1 MSFAALEETLQPGS
15 VAVLGAPL
23 DENSS
28 FLRGPALAPRR
39 IRDVLHA
46 GSSNWCTEDGVD
58 LSARTD
64 WRDLGDLSLSS
75 GESAL
80 RTIEQTVARLLQR
93 GCRVLTL
100 GGDHSI
106 TYALVRAY
114 AAAHPGLTVLHI
126 DAHPDL
132 YDDFEGR
139 RFSHASPFARIMEEG
154 AGARATPVKNG
165 GTANGSENGE
175 ARPRQA
181 PAAEGAVK
189 RLVQVGIRA
198 MNPHQQTQARR
209 FGVEVI
215 AMRDYYPGLT
225 LDLEGPLYLSLDLD
239 ALDPAFAPGV
249 SHHEPGGFSVR
260 EVLALLGRVNAP
272 LVGADIVE
280 YNPVRDHQDMTAM
293 VAAKFYKELVGRL
306 LG

>member
-39 IRDVLHA
+39 IRDVLRA
-46 GSSNWCTEDGVD
+46 GSSNWCTEDGLD

-75 GESAL
+75 GEGAL
-80 RTIEQTVARLLQR
+80 RTIEQAVARLLQR

-106 TYALVRAY
+106 TYALVCAY

-139 RFSHASPFARIMEEG
+139 RFSHASPFARVME
-154 AGARATPVKNG
+154 
-165 GTANGSENGE
+165 
-175 ARPRQA
+175 
-181 PAAEGAVK
+181 EGAVK

-198 MNPHQQTQARR
+198 MNPHQQAQAQR

-215 AMRDYYPGLT
+215 AMRDYHSGLT
-225 LDLEGPLYLSLDLD
+225 LDLDGPLYLSLDLD

-260 EVLALLGRVNAP
+260 EVLALLGRVSAP

-306 LG
+306 LRSNEGI

>member
-1 MSFAALEETLQPGS
+1 MSFTVLEDALQPGS
-15 VAVLGAPL
+15 VAVIGAPL

-39 IRDVLHA
+39 IRDVLRA

-64 WRDLGDLSLSS
+64 WRDLGDLALS
-75 GESAL
+75 GADAL
-80 RTIEQTVARLLQR
+80 PAIEQAVAQLLQR

-114 AAAHPGLTVLHI
+114 AAAHPGLTILHI

-132 YDDFEGR
+132 YDDFEGH
-139 RFSHASPFARIMEEG
+139 RFSHASPFARIME
-154 AGARATPVKNG
+154 
-165 GTANGSENGE
+165 
-175 ARPRQA
+175 
-181 PAAEGAVK
+181 EGAVK

-198 MNPHQQTQARR
+198 MNPHQQAQVQR

-215 AMRDYYPGLT
+215 AMRDYHPGLT
-225 LDLEGPLYLSLDLD
+225 LDLDGPLYLSLDLD

-260 EVLALLGRVNAP
+260 EVLALLGRVKAP

-280 YNPVRDHQDMTAM
+280 YNPVRDHADMTAM

-306 LG
+306 LS

>member
-1 MSFAALEETLQPGS
+1 MNRTFFALADALQPGS
-15 VAVLGAPL
+15 VAVIGAPL

-39 IRDVLHA
+39 IRDALHA
-46 GSSNWCTEDGVD
+46 GSSNWSTEDGLD

-64 WRDLGDLSLSS
+64 WSDLGDLTLPAE
-75 GESAL
+75 GAL
-80 RTIEQTVARLLQR
+80 PAIEQAVTRLLQR

-106 TYALVRAY
+106 TYALLRAY

-132 YDDFEGR
+132 YDDFEGH
-139 RFSHASPFARIMEEG
+139 RFSHASPFARVME
-154 AGARATPVKNG
+154 
-165 GTANGSENGE
+165 
-175 ARPRQA
+175 
-181 PAAEGAVK
+181 EGAVK

-198 MNPHQQTQARR
+198 MNPHQQAQARR

-215 AMRDYYPGLT
+215 AMRDYHPGLT

-306 LG
+306 LGGS

>member
-64 WRDLGDLSLSS
+64 WRDLGDLDLPG
-75 GESAL
+75 GEGAL
-80 RTIEQTVARLLQR
+80 RTIEQAVARLLQR

-139 RFSHASPFARIMEEG
+139 RFSHASPFARVME
-154 AGARATPVKNG
+154 
-165 GTANGSENGE
+165 
-175 ARPRQA
+175 
-181 PAAEGAVK
+181 EGAVK

-198 MNPHQQTQARR
+198 MNPHQQAQVQR

-215 AMRDYYPGLT
+215 AMRDYHPGLA
-225 LDLEGPLYLSLDLD
+225 LDLDGPLYLSLDLD

-249 SHHEPGGFSVR
+249 SHHEPGGLSVR

>member
-1 MSFAALEETLQPGS
+1 MAFAALEEALQPGS
-15 VAVLGAPL
+15 VAVIGAPL

-64 WRDLGDLSLSS
+64 WRDLGDLALPS

-80 RTIEQTVARLLQR
+80 PAIEQAVARLLQR

-114 AAAHPGLTVLHI
+114 AAAHPGLTILHI

-154 AGARATPVKNG
+154 A
-165 GTANGSENGE
+165 
-175 ARPRQA
+175 
-181 PAAEGAVK
+181 VK

-198 MNPHQQTQARR
+198 MNPHQQAQARR

-215 AMRDYYPGLT
+215 AMRDYHPGLA
-225 LDLEGPLYLSLDLD
+225 LDLDGPLYLSLDLD
-239 ALDPAFAPGV
+239 ALDPAFAPGI

-260 EVLALLGRVNAP
+260 ELLALLGRVKAP

-280 YNPVRDHQDMTAM
+280 YNPVRDHADMTAM

-306 LG
+306 LRSDEGI

>member
-1 MSFAALEETLQPGS
+1 MAFAALEEALQPGS
-15 VAVLGAPL
+15 VAVIGAPL

-28 FLRGPALAPRR
+28 ILRGPALAPRR

-46 GSSNWCTEDGVD
+46 GSSNWCTEDGID
-58 LSARTD
+58 LSARSD
-64 WRDLGDLSLSS
+64 WRDLGDLTLPA
-75 GESAL
+75 GEKAL
-80 RTIEQTVARLLQR
+80 RTIEQTVARLLRR
-93 GCRVLTL
+93 GRRVLTL

-106 TYALVRAY
+106 TYALLRAY
-114 AAAHPGLTVLHI
+114 AAAHPGLTILHI

-154 AGARATPVKNG
+154 T
-165 GTANGSENGE
+165 
-175 ARPRQA
+175 
-181 PAAEGAVK
+181 VK
-189 RLVQVGIRA
+189 RLVQVGIRT
-198 MNPHQQTQARR
+198 MNPHQQAQAQR

-215 AMRDYYPGLT
+215 AMRDYHPGLT
-225 LDLEGPLYLSLDLD
+225 LDLDGPLYLSLDLD

-260 EVLALLGRVNAP
+260 ELLALLGRVKAP

-280 YNPVRDHQDMTAM
+280 YNPVRDHADMTAM

-306 LG
+306 LS

>member
-1 MSFAALEETLQPGS
+1 MTSSAFSLEAQTPCA
-15 VAVLGAPL
+15 VAVLGVPV

-46 GSSNWCTEDGVD
+46 GSSNWCTEDEED

-64 WRDLGDLSLSS
+64 WRDVGDLEPGS
-75 GESAL
+75 GEQSRAA
-80 RTIEQTVARLLQR
+80 IEQAIAGLLAQ
-93 GCRVLTL
+93 GSQVLTL

-106 TYALVRAY
+106 TYPILRAY
-114 AAAHPGLTVLHI
+114 AAAYPGLTILHI

-132 YDDFEGR
+132 YDTFEGQ
-139 RFSHASPFARIMEEG
+139 RFTHASPFARIME
-154 AGARATPVKNG
+154 AGLA
-165 GTANGSENGE
+165 
-175 ARPRQA
+175 
-181 PAAEGAVK
+181 K

-198 MNPHQQTQARR
+198 MNPHQREQARR

-215 AMRDYYPGLT
+215 AMRDYHPGLA
-225 LDLEGPLYLSLDLD
+225 LGLQGPVYVSLDLD

-260 EVLALLGRVNAP
+260 DVYTILTRVGAP
-272 LVGADIVE
+272 IVGADIVE
-280 YNPVRDHQDMTAM
+280 YNPVRDHADQTAM
-293 VAAKFYKELVGRL
+293 VAAKFYKELLALLLRSSERL
-306 LG
+306 HSPSS

>member
-64 WRDLGDLSLSS
+64 WRDLGDLDLPG
-75 GESAL
+75 GEGAL
-80 RTIEQTVARLLQR
+80 RTIEQAVARLLQR

-139 RFSHASPFARIMEEG
+139 RFSHASPFARVME
-154 AGARATPVKNG
+154 
-165 GTANGSENGE
+165 
-175 ARPRQA
+175 
-181 PAAEGAVK
+181 EGAVK

-198 MNPHQQTQARR
+198 MNPHQQAQAQR

-215 AMRDYYPGLT
+215 AMRDYHPGLA
-225 LDLEGPLYLSLDLD
+225 LDLDGPLYLSLDLD

-249 SHHEPGGFSVR
+249 SHHEPGGLSVR
-260 EVLALLGRVNAP
+260 EVLALLGRVNA
-272 LVGADIVE
+272 
-280 YNPVRDHQDMTAM
+280 
-293 VAAKFYKELVGRL
+293 
-306 LG
+306 

>member
-1 MSFAALEETLQPGS
+1 MSFAALEGALQPGS
-15 VAVLGAPL
+15 VAVIGAPL

-46 GSSNWCTEDGVD
+46 GSSNWCTEDGID
-58 LSARTD
+58 LSARSD
-64 WRDLGDLSLSS
+64 WRDLGDLTLPA
-75 GESAL
+75 GEKAL
-80 RTIEQTVARLLQR
+80 RTIEQTVARLLRR
-93 GCRVLTL
+93 GRRVLTL

-114 AAAHPGLTVLHI
+114 AAAYPGLTVLHI

-132 YDDFEGR
+132 YDDFEGH
-139 RFSHASPFARIMEEG
+139 RFSHASPFARIME
-154 AGARATPVKNG
+154 
-165 GTANGSENGE
+165 
-175 ARPRQA
+175 
-181 PAAEGAVK
+181 EGAVK

-198 MNPHQQTQARR
+198 MNPHQQAQARR

-215 AMRDYYPGLT
+215 AMRDYHPGLT
-225 LDLEGPLYLSLDLD
+225 LDLDGPLYISLDLD

-260 EVLALLGRVNAP
+260 ELLALLRRVKAP

-280 YNPVRDHQDMTAM
+280 YNPVRDHADMTAM

-306 LG
+306 LRSNEGM